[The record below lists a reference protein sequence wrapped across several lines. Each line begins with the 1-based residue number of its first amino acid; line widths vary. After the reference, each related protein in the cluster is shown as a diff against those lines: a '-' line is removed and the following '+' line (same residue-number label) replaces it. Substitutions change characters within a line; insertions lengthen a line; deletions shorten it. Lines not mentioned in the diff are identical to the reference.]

1 MAILHNI
8 YCGKKYS
15 IEPEKCPQK
24 WVKTKH
30 RQEKREIDKSKQFF
44 LNIITKTTAAFNE
57 QEKER
62 GRASKR
68 KSENNHK
75 K

>member
-24 WVKTKH
+24 WVTTKD

-44 LNIITKTTAAFNE
+44 LNIITKTTAPFNE
-57 QEKER
+57 RER
-62 GRASKR
+62 ERASGR